1 MKRRII
7 LLISALIISINV
19 NAQLDRSIQ
28 PKGGPTPKIKL
39 EKPQEFKLKNGV
51 KVLVVENHKLPRVAY
66 SLSIDNRPI
75 IEGEKAGVTSLLGS
89 ILGNGTT
96 TIPKDEFNE
105 EIDFLGASLNIGFS
119 GGFASTLTRNNERVV
134 ELMADAVINP
144 LLSEEEFNKE
154 KDKLIEALKAEK
166 KSLDAIAGRVG
177 SALSYGKN
185 HAYGEF
191 ITEESLNNI
200 TFEDVLEYHERYF
213 KPNNSYLVVIG
224 DVNYKEIKSMISDK
238 FGAWKKGKSHT
249 DPIPVLTPNVNLT
262 EINFIDLPTATQSSI
277 SVTNNVDLK
286 MNDKDYHAALITN
299 NILGGGGEGYLFKN
313 LREDK
318 GYTYGAYSSLG
329 SSRYGVSRFTAGAK
343 VRNVVT
349 DSAVVEI
356 IKEINRI
363 KTENV
368 DAELLKNAKAKYV
381 GNFIRRIENPQV
393 GAKYAVDIKLN
404 DLPKDFYETYLEK
417 INAVSAEDVK
427 RVANKYFNYPN
438 GTRIIVVGK
447 GSDVADNL
455 AENVGWPVTYFD
467 HYANSIAKPV
477 FNKAIPEG
485 LTASQVMN
493 NYINA
498 IGGRDLL
505 ESVNTVIQKGDLVV
519 PPGSPFKP
527 QVIIKHK
534 LPNKYFFTIEASMPG
549 QSMANNSMGRSG
561 RRGPSSG
568 GMRPASAPSM
578 SGNKMTLMK
587 FTFDGETGY
596 LEAQG
601 QRTPLEEEQINEMKS
616 NNEIWEELGY
626 SEDEIELVSIN
637 SIDFKDAY
645 KVKITEG
652 EKISYRYYGVDS
664 GLLLSDEKQDDN
676 NNITATFYSDYRD
689 VNGVKFP
696 FYVNITAQKMEVN
709 MTEILINEE
718 LKDSEF

>member
-7 LLISALIISINV
+7 LLITALIISISV
-19 NAQLDRSIQ
+19 SAQLDRSIQ

-39 EKPQEFKLKNGV
+39 EKPQEFKLKNGI

-96 TIPKDEFNE
+96 TISKDEFNE

-154 KDKLIEALKAEK
+154 KDKLIESLKADK

-177 SALSYGKN
+177 GALSYGKN

-191 ITEESLNNI
+191 ITEETVNNI
-200 TFEDVLEYHERYF
+200 TFEDVLEYHKKYF

-224 DVNYKEIKSMISDK
+224 DVNYKEIKSLISEK

-249 DPIPVLTPNVNLT
+249 DPIPLLTPNVNLT

-455 AENVGWPVTYFD
+455 TENVGWPVTYFD
-467 HYANSIAKPV
+467 HYANPIAKPV
-477 FNKAIPEG
+477 FNKAIPDG
-485 LTASQVMN
+485 LTASQVIN
-493 NYINA
+493 NYINVV
-498 IGGRDLL
+498 GGRDLL
-505 ESVNTVIQKGDLVV
+505 ESVNTLVQKADVTI
-519 PPGSPFKP
+519 PAPFKP
-527 QVIIKHK
+527 QATIKQMV
-534 LPNKYFFTIEASMPG
+534 PNKYSMKMEASMNG
-549 QSMANNSMGRSG
+549 QTMKL
-561 RRGPSSG
+561 G
-568 GMRPASAPSM
+568 GMS
-578 SGNKMTLMK
+578 
-587 FTFDGETGY
+587 FDGETGY
-596 LEAQG
+596 NEGPQG
-601 QRTPLEEEQINEMKS
+601 RNTLDEKVINDLKAVKG
-616 NNEIWEELGY
+616 IFPELYY
-626 SEDEIELVSIN
+626 SEDEIELISIN

-652 EKISYRYYGVDS
+652 EKVSYRYYSVDS
-664 GLLLSDEKQDDN
+664 SLLLSGEEQDDN
-676 NNITATFYSDYRD
+676 NNITSQNYGDYRD
-689 VNGVKFP
+689 VNGIKFP
-696 FYVNITAQKMEVN
+696 FYIDIPSQKLELNI
-709 MTEILINEE
+709 TEILINEE
-718 LKDSEF
+718 LKDSDF

>member
-7 LLISALIISINV
+7 LLITALIISINV

-51 KVLVVENHKLPRVAY
+51 KVLVVENHKLPRVTY

-96 TIPKDEFNE
+96 TISKDEFNE

-154 KDKLIEALKAEK
+154 KDKLIEALKADK

-177 SALSYGKN
+177 GALSYGKN

-191 ITEESLNNI
+191 ITEETLNNI
-200 TFEDVLEYHERYF
+200 TFEDVLEYHKKYF

-249 DPIPVLTPNVNLT
+249 DPIPSLTPNVNLT

-381 GNFIRRIENPQV
+381 GNFIRRIESPQV

-455 AENVGWPVTYFD
+455 TENVGWPVTYFD
-467 HYANSIAKPV
+467 HYANPIAKPV
-477 FNKAIPEG
+477 FNKAIPDG
-485 LTASQVMN
+485 LTASQVIN
-493 NYINA
+493 NYINVV
-498 IGGRDLL
+498 GGRDLL
-505 ESVNTVIQKGDLVV
+505 ESVSSLVQKADVTI
-519 PPGSPFKP
+519 PAPFKP
-527 QVIIKHK
+527 QATIKQMV
-534 LPNKYFFTIEASMPG
+534 PNKYSMKMEANMNG
-549 QSMANNSMGRSG
+549 QTMKL
-561 RRGPSSG
+561 G
-568 GMRPASAPSM
+568 GMS
-578 SGNKMTLMK
+578 
-587 FTFDGETGY
+587 FDGETGY
-596 LEAQG
+596 NEGPQG
-601 QRTPLEEEQINEMKS
+601 RNTLDEKVINDLKAVKG
-616 NNEIWEELGY
+616 IFPELYY
-626 SEDEIELVSIN
+626 SEDEIELISIN

-652 EKISYRYYGVDS
+652 EKVSYRYYSIDS
-664 GLLLSDEKQDDN
+664 GLLLSEEQQDDS
-676 NNITATFYSDYRD
+676 NNITSQNYSDYRD
-689 VNGVKFP
+689 VNGIKFP
-696 FYVNITAQKMEVN
+696 FYVDIPSQKLELNI
-709 MTEILINEE
+709 TEILINEE
-718 LKDSEF
+718 LKDSDF

>member
-7 LLISALIISINV
+7 LLITALIISISV
-19 NAQLDRSIQ
+19 SAQLDRSIQ

-39 EKPQEFKLKNGV
+39 EKPQEFKLKNGI

-96 TIPKDEFNE
+96 TISKDEFNE

-154 KDKLIEALKAEK
+154 KDKLIESLKADK

-177 SALSYGKN
+177 GALSYGKN

-191 ITEESLNNI
+191 ITEETLNNI
-200 TFEDVLEYHERYF
+200 TFEDVLEYHKKYF

-224 DVNYKEIKSMISDK
+224 DVNYKEIKSLISEK

-249 DPIPVLTPNVNLT
+249 DPIPLLTPNVNLT

-455 AENVGWPVTYFD
+455 TENVGWPVTYFD
-467 HYANSIAKPV
+467 HYANPIAKPV
-477 FNKAIPEG
+477 FNKAIPDG
-485 LTASQVMN
+485 LTASQVIN
-493 NYINA
+493 NYINVV
-498 IGGRDLL
+498 GGRDLL
-505 ESVNTVIQKGDLVV
+505 ESVNTLVKKADV
-519 PPGSPFKP
+519 TIPAPFKP
-527 QVIIKHK
+527 QATIKQMV
-534 LPNKYFFTIEASMPG
+534 PNKYSMKMEASMNG
-549 QSMANNSMGRSG
+549 QTMKL
-561 RRGPSSG
+561 G
-568 GMRPASAPSM
+568 GMS
-578 SGNKMTLMK
+578 
-587 FTFDGETGY
+587 FDGETGY
-596 LEAQG
+596 NEGPQG
-601 QRTPLEEEQINEMKS
+601 RNTLDEKVINDLKAVKC
-616 NNEIWEELGY
+616 IFPELYY
-626 SEDEIELVSIN
+626 SEDEIELISIN
-637 SIDFKDAY
+637 SIEFKDAY

-652 EKISYRYYGVDS
+652 EKVSYRYYSVDS
-664 GLLLSDEKQDDN
+664 SLLLSGEEQDDN
-676 NNITATFYSDYRD
+676 NNITSQNYGDYRD
-689 VNGVKFP
+689 VNGIKFP
-696 FYVNITAQKMEVN
+696 FYIDIPSQKLELNI
-709 MTEILINEE
+709 TEILINEE
-718 LKDSEF
+718 LKDSDF

>member
-7 LLISALIISINV
+7 LLITALIISISV
-19 NAQLDRSIQ
+19 SAQLDRSIQ

-39 EKPQEFKLKNGV
+39 EKPQEFKLKNGI

-96 TIPKDEFNE
+96 TISKDEFNE

-154 KDKLIEALKAEK
+154 KDKLIESLKADK

-177 SALSYGKN
+177 GALSYGKN

-191 ITEESLNNI
+191 ITEETLNNI
-200 TFEDVLEYHERYF
+200 TFEDVLEYHKKYF

-224 DVNYKEIKSMISDK
+224 DVNYKEIKSLISEK

-249 DPIPVLTPNVNLT
+249 DPIPLLTPNVNLT

-404 DLPKDFYETYLEK
+404 DLPKDFYET
-417 INAVSAEDVK
+417 
-427 RVANKYFNYPN
+427 
-438 GTRIIVVGK
+438 
-447 GSDVADNL
+447 
-455 AENVGWPVTYFD
+455 
-467 HYANSIAKPV
+467 
-477 FNKAIPEG
+477 
-485 LTASQVMN
+485 
-493 NYINA
+493 
-498 IGGRDLL
+498 
-505 ESVNTVIQKGDLVV
+505 
-519 PPGSPFKP
+519 
-527 QVIIKHK
+527 
-534 LPNKYFFTIEASMPG
+534 
-549 QSMANNSMGRSG
+549 
-561 RRGPSSG
+561 
-568 GMRPASAPSM
+568 
-578 SGNKMTLMK
+578 
-587 FTFDGETGY
+587 
-596 LEAQG
+596 
-601 QRTPLEEEQINEMKS
+601 
-616 NNEIWEELGY
+616 
-626 SEDEIELVSIN
+626 
-637 SIDFKDAY
+637 
-645 KVKITEG
+645 
-652 EKISYRYYGVDS
+652 
-664 GLLLSDEKQDDN
+664 
-676 NNITATFYSDYRD
+676 
-689 VNGVKFP
+689 
-696 FYVNITAQKMEVN
+696 
-709 MTEILINEE
+709 
-718 LKDSEF
+718 

>member
-75 IEGEKAGVTSLLGS
+75 IEGDKAGVTSLLGS

-96 TIPKDEFNE
+96 TISKDEFNE

-119 GGFASTLTRNNERVV
+119 GGFASTLTRNNERVI

-154 KDKLIEALKAEK
+154 KDKLIEALKADK
-166 KSLDAIAGRVG
+166 KSLDAIASRVG

-191 ITEESLNNI
+191 ITEETLNNI
-200 TFEDVLEYHERYF
+200 TFEDVLEYHEKYF

-224 DVNYKEIKSMISDK
+224 DVNYKEIKSLISEK

-249 DPIPVLTPNVNLT
+249 DPLPELTANVNLT

-286 MNDKDYHAALITN
+286 MNDEDYHAALITN

-455 AENVGWPVTYFD
+455 SENVGWPVTYFD

-493 NYINA
+493 NYIDA
-498 IGGRDLL
+498 VGGRDLL
-505 ESVNTVIQKGDLVV
+505 ESVNTLVFKAEV
-519 PPGSPFKP
+519 TIPGAPFRP
-527 QVIIKHK
+527 QMTIKQMA
-534 LPNKYFFTIEASMPG
+534 PNKSSTKMEVNMNG
-549 QSMANNSMGRSG
+549 Q
-561 RRGPSSG
+561 
-568 GMRPASAPSM
+568 
-578 SGNKMTLMK
+578 KMTLMK
-587 FTFDGETGY
+587 SSFDGETGY
-596 LEAQG
+596 IEQQG
-601 QRTPLEEEQINEMKS
+601 QRKAMDEK
-616 NNEIWEELGY
+616 EIDKAKAVKGIFEELYY
-626 SEDEIELVSIN
+626 SEDEIELMSIN

-652 EKISYRYYGVDS
+652 EKVSYRYYGVDS
-664 GLLLSDEKQDDN
+664 GLLLSVEEQDDN
-676 NNITATFYSDYRD
+676 NNIVSTNYGDYRD
-689 VNGVKFP
+689 IDGIKFP
-696 FYVNITAQKMEVN
+696 FSTEIPSQKLELNV
-709 MTEILINEE
+709 TEILINEE
-718 LKDSEF
+718 LKDSDF

>member
-7 LLISALIISINV
+7 LLITALIISINV

-39 EKPQEFKLKNGV
+39 EKPQEFKLKNGI

-134 ELMADAVINP
+134 ELMTDAVINP

-154 KDKLIEALKAEK
+154 KDKLIEALKADK

-191 ITEESLNNI
+191 ISEETLNNI

-224 DVNYKEIKSMISDK
+224 DVNYKEIKSLISEK
-238 FGAWKKGKSHT
+238 FGAWEKGKSHT
-249 DPIPVLTPNVNLT
+249 DPIPLLTPNVNLT

-286 MNDKDYHAALITN
+286 MNDEDYHAALITN

-427 RVANKYFNYPN
+427 RVANRYFNYPN

-455 AENVGWPVTYFD
+455 TENVGWPVTYFD

-493 NYINA
+493 NYINVV
-498 IGGRDLL
+498 GGRDLL
-505 ESVNTVIQKGDLVV
+505 ESVNTLVRKADV
-519 PPGSPFKP
+519 TIPAPFKP
-527 QVIIKHK
+527 QATIKQK
-534 LPNKYFFTIEASMPG
+534 VPNKYSMKMEASMNG
-549 QSMANNSMGRSG
+549 QTMKL
-561 RRGPSSG
+561 G
-568 GMRPASAPSM
+568 GMS
-578 SGNKMTLMK
+578 
-587 FTFDGETGY
+587 FDGETGY
-596 LEAQG
+596 NEGPQG
-601 QRTPLEEEQINEMKS
+601 RNTLDEKVINDLKAVKG
-616 NNEIWEELGY
+616 IFPELYY
-626 SEDEIELVSIN
+626 SEDEIELISIN

-652 EKISYRYYGVDS
+652 KKVSYRYYSVDS
-664 GLLLSDEKQDDN
+664 SLLLSEEQQDDS
-676 NNITATFYSDYRD
+676 NNITSQNYGDYRD
-689 VNGVKFP
+689 VNGIKFP
-696 FYVNITAQKMEVN
+696 FNINIPSQKIELN
-709 MTEILINEE
+709 ITEILINEE
-718 LKDSEF
+718 LKDSDF

>member
-7 LLISALIISINV
+7 LLITALIISINV

-75 IEGEKAGVTSLLGS
+75 IEGDKAGVTSLLGS

-96 TIPKDEFNE
+96 TISKDEFNE

-119 GGFASTLTRNNERVV
+119 GGFASTLTRNNERVI

-154 KDKLIEALKAEK
+154 KDKLIEALKADK
-166 KSLDAIAGRVG
+166 KSLDAIASRVG

-191 ITEESLNNI
+191 ITEKTLNNI
-200 TFEDVLEYHERYF
+200 TFEDVLEYHKKYF

-224 DVNYKEIKSMISDK
+224 DVNYKEIKSMISEK

-249 DPIPVLTPNVNLT
+249 DPIPLLTPNVNLT

-286 MNDKDYHAALITN
+286 MNDEDYHAALITN

-455 AENVGWPVTYFD
+455 SENVGWPVTYFD

-493 NYINA
+493 NYIDA
-498 IGGRDLL
+498 VGGRDLL
-505 ESVNTVIQKGDLVV
+505 ESVNTLVFKAEV
-519 PPGSPFKP
+519 TIPGAPFRP
-527 QVIIKHK
+527 QMTIKQMA
-534 LPNKYFFTIEASMPG
+534 PNKSSTKMEVNMNG
-549 QSMANNSMGRSG
+549 Q
-561 RRGPSSG
+561 
-568 GMRPASAPSM
+568 
-578 SGNKMTLMK
+578 KMTLMK
-587 FTFDGETGY
+587 SSFDGETGY
-596 LEAQG
+596 IEQQG
-601 QRTPLEEEQINEMKS
+601 QRKAMDEK
-616 NNEIWEELGY
+616 EIDKAKAVKGIFEELYY
-626 SEDEIELVSIN
+626 SEDEIELMSIN

-652 EKISYRYYGVDS
+652 EKVSYRYYGVDS
-664 GLLLSDEKQDDN
+664 RLLLSAEKQDEN

-689 VNGVKFP
+689 VNGIKFP
-696 FYVNITAQKMEVN
+696 FYIDIPSQKLELNI
-709 MTEILINEE
+709 TEILINEE
-718 LKDSEF
+718 LKDSDF

>member
-7 LLISALIISINV
+7 LLISVLIISINV

-39 EKPQEFKLKNGV
+39 DKPQEFKLKNGI
-51 KVLVVENHKLPRVAY
+51 KVLVVENHKLPRVSY
-66 SLSIDNRPI
+66 SLRIDNNPI
-75 IEGEKAGVTSLLGS
+75 IEGDKAGVTSLLGS

-119 GGFASTLTRNNERVV
+119 GGFASALSKNNERVV
-134 ELMADAVINP
+134 DLMTDAVINP

-154 KDKLIEALKAEK
+154 KEKLIEALKADK

-191 ITEESLNNI
+191 ITEETLNNI
-200 TFEDVLEYHERYF
+200 TFEDVLEYHKKYF

-224 DVNYKEIKSMISDK
+224 DVDYKEIKSLISEK

-249 DPIPVLTPNVNLT
+249 YPIPELTANVNLT

-286 MNDKDYHAALITN
+286 MNDEEYHAALITN

-363 KTENV
+363 KTETV

-381 GNFIRRIENPQV
+381 GNFIRRLESPQTI
-393 GAKYAVDIKLN
+393 ANYALNIKLN

-427 RVANKYFNYPN
+427 RVANRYFNYPN

-455 AENVGWPVTYFD
+455 TENVGWPVTYFD

-485 LTASQVMN
+485 LTASKVMN
-493 NYINA
+493 NYINS

-505 ESVNTVIQKGDLVV
+505 ESVNTLVSKAEV
-519 PPGSPFKP
+519 TIPGAPFRP
-527 QVIIKHK
+527 QMTMKQMA
-534 LPNKYFFTIEASMPG
+534 PNKSSTKMEVNMNG
-549 QSMANNSMGRSG
+549 Q
-561 RRGPSSG
+561 
-568 GMRPASAPSM
+568 
-578 SGNKMTLMK
+578 KMTLMK
-587 FTFDGETGY
+587 SSFDGETGY
-596 LEAQG
+596 TEGQG
-601 QRTPLEEEQINEMKS
+601 QRKAMDDKQIDRAKAVKG
-616 NNEIWEELGY
+616 IFEELYY
-626 SEDEIELVSIN
+626 SEDEIELMSIN

-664 GLLLSDEKQDDN
+664 GLLLSVEEQDDN
-676 NNITATFYSDYRD
+676 NNIVSTNYSDYGD
-689 VNGVKFP
+689 VNGIKFP
-696 FYVNITAQKMEVN
+696 FSTEIPSQKLELNI
-709 MTEILINEE
+709 TEILINEE
-718 LKDSEF
+718 LKDSDF

>member
-7 LLISALIISINV
+7 LLITALIISINV

-39 EKPQEFKLKNGV
+39 EKPQEFKLKNGIR
-51 KVLVVENHKLPRVAY
+51 VLVVENHKLPRVSY
-66 SLSIDNRPI
+66 SLRIDNNPI
-75 IEGEKAGVTSLLGS
+75 IEGDKAGVTSLLGS

-119 GGFASTLTRNNERVV
+119 GGFASTLSKNNERVV
-134 ELMADAVINP
+134 DLMTDAVINP

-154 KDKLIEALKAEK
+154 KEKLIEALKADK

-191 ITEESLNNI
+191 ITEETLNNI
-200 TFEDVLEYHERYF
+200 TFEDVLEYHKKYF

-224 DVNYKEIKSMISDK
+224 DVDYKEIKSLISEK

-249 DPIPVLTPNVNLT
+249 DPIPELTANVNLT

-286 MNDKDYHAALITN
+286 MNDEEYHAALITN

-455 AENVGWPVTYFD
+455 SENVGWPVTYFD

-485 LTASQVMN
+485 LTASKVMN
-493 NYINA
+493 NYINS

-505 ESVNTVIQKGDLVV
+505 ESVNTLVSKAEV
-519 PPGSPFKP
+519 TIPGAPFRP
-527 QVIIKHK
+527 QMTMKQMA
-534 LPNKYFFTIEASMPG
+534 PNKSSTKMEVNMNG
-549 QSMANNSMGRSG
+549 Q
-561 RRGPSSG
+561 
-568 GMRPASAPSM
+568 
-578 SGNKMTLMK
+578 KMTLMK
-587 FTFDGETGY
+587 SSFDGETGY
-596 LEAQG
+596 TEGQG
-601 QRTPLEEEQINEMKS
+601 QRKAMDDKQIDRAKAVKG
-616 NNEIWEELGY
+616 IFEELYY
-626 SEDEIELVSIN
+626 SEDEIELMSIN

-664 GLLLSDEKQDDN
+664 GLLLSVEEQDDN
-676 NNITATFYSDYRD
+676 NNIVSTNYSDYRD
-689 VNGVKFP
+689 VNGIKFP
-696 FYVNITAQKMEVN
+696 FSTEIPSQKLELNI
-709 MTEILINEE
+709 TEILINEE
-718 LKDSEF
+718 LKDSDF

>member
-1 MKRRII
+1 M
-7 LLISALIISINV
+7 ISALIISINV

-75 IEGEKAGVTSLLGS
+75 IEGDKAGVTSLLGS

-96 TIPKDEFNE
+96 TISKDEFNE

-119 GGFASTLTRNNERVV
+119 GGFASTLTRNNERVI

-154 KDKLIEALKAEK
+154 KDKLIEALKADK
-166 KSLDAIAGRVG
+166 KSLDAIASRVG

-191 ITEESLNNI
+191 ITEETLNNI
-200 TFEDVLEYHERYF
+200 TFEDVLEYHEKYF

-224 DVNYKEIKSMISDK
+224 DVNYKEIKSMISEK

-249 DPIPVLTPNVNLT
+249 DPLPELTANVNLT

-286 MNDKDYHAALITN
+286 MNDEDYHAALITN

-455 AENVGWPVTYFD
+455 SENVGWPVTYFD

-493 NYINA
+493 NYIDA
-498 IGGRDLL
+498 VGGRDLL
-505 ESVNTVIQKGDLVV
+505 ESVNTLVFKAEV
-519 PPGSPFKP
+519 TIPGAPFRP
-527 QVIIKHK
+527 QMTIKQMA
-534 LPNKYFFTIEASMPG
+534 PNKSSTKMEVNMNG
-549 QSMANNSMGRSG
+549 Q
-561 RRGPSSG
+561 
-568 GMRPASAPSM
+568 
-578 SGNKMTLMK
+578 KMTLMK
-587 FTFDGETGY
+587 SSFDGETGY
-596 LEAQG
+596 IEQQG
-601 QRTPLEEEQINEMKS
+601 QRKAMDEK
-616 NNEIWEELGY
+616 EIDKAKAVKGIFEELYY
-626 SEDEIELVSIN
+626 SEDEIELMSIN

-652 EKISYRYYGVDS
+652 EKVSYRYYGVDS
-664 GLLLSDEKQDDN
+664 GLLLSVEEQDDN
-676 NNITATFYSDYRD
+676 NNIVSTNYGDYRD
-689 VNGVKFP
+689 IDGIKFP
-696 FYVNITAQKMEVN
+696 FSTEIPSQKLELNV
-709 MTEILINEE
+709 TEILINEE
-718 LKDSEF
+718 LKDSDF

>member
-1 MKRRII
+1 M
-7 LLISALIISINV
+7 
-19 NAQLDRSIQ
+19 
-28 PKGGPTPKIKL
+28 
-39 EKPQEFKLKNGV
+39 
-51 KVLVVENHKLPRVAY
+51 
-66 SLSIDNRPI
+66 
-75 IEGEKAGVTSLLGS
+75 
-89 ILGNGTT
+89 
-96 TIPKDEFNE
+96 
-105 EIDFLGASLNIGFS
+105 NIGFS
-119 GGFASTLTRNNERVV
+119 GGFASTLSKNNERVV
-134 ELMADAVINP
+134 DLMTDAVINP

-154 KDKLIEALKAEK
+154 KEKLIEALKADK

-191 ITEESLNNI
+191 ITEETLNNI
-200 TFEDVLEYHERYF
+200 TFEDVLEYHKKYF

-224 DVNYKEIKSMISDK
+224 DVDYKEIKSLISEK

-249 DPIPVLTPNVNLT
+249 DPIPELTANVNLT

-286 MNDKDYHAALITN
+286 MNDEEYHAALITN

-363 KTENV
+363 KTETV

-381 GNFIRRIENPQV
+381 GNFIRRLESPQTI
-393 GAKYAVDIKLN
+393 ANYALNIKLN

-427 RVANKYFNYPN
+427 RVANRYFNYPN

-455 AENVGWPVTYFD
+455 TENVGWPVTYFD

-485 LTASQVMN
+485 LTASKVMN
-493 NYINA
+493 NYINS

-505 ESVNTVIQKGDLVV
+505 ESVNTLVSKAEV
-519 PPGSPFKP
+519 TIPGAPFRP
-527 QVIIKHK
+527 QMTMKQMA
-534 LPNKYFFTIEASMPG
+534 PNKSSTKMEVNMNG
-549 QSMANNSMGRSG
+549 Q
-561 RRGPSSG
+561 
-568 GMRPASAPSM
+568 
-578 SGNKMTLMK
+578 KMTLMK
-587 FTFDGETGY
+587 SSFDGETGY
-596 LEAQG
+596 TEGQG
-601 QRTPLEEEQINEMKS
+601 QRKAMDEKQIDRAKAVKG
-616 NNEIWEELGY
+616 IFEELYY
-626 SEDEIELVSIN
+626 SEDEIELMSIN

-664 GLLLSDEKQDDN
+664 GLLLSVEEQDDN
-676 NNITATFYSDYRD
+676 NNIVSTNYSDYRD
-689 VNGVKFP
+689 VNGIKFP
-696 FYVNITAQKMEVN
+696 FSTEIPSQKLELNI
-709 MTEILINEE
+709 TEILINEE
-718 LKDSEF
+718 LKDSDF

>member
-1 MKRRII
+1 
-7 LLISALIISINV
+7 
-19 NAQLDRSIQ
+19 
-28 PKGGPTPKIKL
+28 
-39 EKPQEFKLKNGV
+39 
-51 KVLVVENHKLPRVAY
+51 
-66 SLSIDNRPI
+66 
-75 IEGEKAGVTSLLGS
+75 
-89 ILGNGTT
+89 
-96 TIPKDEFNE
+96 
-105 EIDFLGASLNIGFS
+105 
-119 GGFASTLTRNNERVV
+119 
-134 ELMADAVINP
+134 
-144 LLSEEEFNKE
+144 
-154 KDKLIEALKAEK
+154 
-166 KSLDAIAGRVG
+166 
-177 SALSYGKN
+177 
-185 HAYGEF
+185 
-191 ITEESLNNI
+191 
-200 TFEDVLEYHERYF
+200 
-213 KPNNSYLVVIG
+213 
-224 DVNYKEIKSMISDK
+224 
-238 FGAWKKGKSHT
+238 
-249 DPIPVLTPNVNLT
+249 
-262 EINFIDLPTATQSSI
+262 
-277 SVTNNVDLK
+277 
-286 MNDKDYHAALITN
+286 MNDEDYHAALITN

-427 RVANKYFNYPN
+427 RVANRYFNYPN

-455 AENVGWPVTYFD
+455 TENVGWPVAYFD

-505 ESVNTVIQKGDLVV
+505 ESVNTLVFKAEV
-519 PPGSPFKP
+519 TIPGAPFRP
-527 QVIIKHK
+527 QMTMKK
-534 LPNKYFFTIEASMPG
+534 MTPNKSSTKMEVNMNG
-549 QSMANNSMGRSG
+549 Q
-561 RRGPSSG
+561 
-568 GMRPASAPSM
+568 
-578 SGNKMTLMK
+578 KMTLMK
-587 FTFDGETGY
+587 SSFDGEAGY
-596 LEAQG
+596 IEQQG
-601 QRTPLEEEQINEMKS
+601 QRKAMDEKEINRAKAVKG
-616 NNEIWEELGY
+616 IFEELYY
-626 SEDEIELVSIN
+626 SEDEIELMSIN

-652 EKISYRYYGVDS
+652 EKISYRYYSVDS
-664 GLLLSDEKQDDN
+664 GLLLSVEEQDDN
-676 NNITATFYSDYRD
+676 NNIVSTNYSDYRD
-689 VNGVKFP
+689 VNGIKFP
-696 FYVNITAQKMEVN
+696 FNTEIPSQKLELNI
-709 MTEILINEE
+709 TEILINEE
-718 LKDSEF
+718 LKDSDF

>member
-7 LLISALIISINV
+7 LLITALIISISV
-19 NAQLDRSIQ
+19 SAQLDRSIQ

-39 EKPQEFKLKNGV
+39 EKPQEFKLKNGI

-96 TIPKDEFNE
+96 TISKDEFNE

-154 KDKLIEALKAEK
+154 KDKLIEALKADK

-177 SALSYGKN
+177 GALSYGKN

-191 ITEESLNNI
+191 ITEETLNNI
-200 TFEDVLEYHERYF
+200 TFEDVLEYHKKYF

-224 DVNYKEIKSMISDK
+224 DVNYKEIKSLISEK

-249 DPIPVLTPNVNLT
+249 DPIPLLTPNVNLT

-381 GNFIRRIENPQV
+381 GSFIRRIENPQV

-417 INAVSAEDVK
+417 INAVSAADVK
-427 RVANKYFNYPN
+427 RVANRYFNYPN

-455 AENVGWPVTYFD
+455 TENVGWPVTYFD
-467 HYANSIAKPV
+467 HYANPIAKPV

-485 LTASQVMN
+485 LTASEVMN
-493 NYINA
+493 SYINA

-505 ESVNTVIQKGDLVV
+505 ESVSSLVQKADVTI
-519 PPGSPFKP
+519 PDPFKP
-527 QVIIKHK
+527 QETIKQM
-534 LPNKYFFTIEASMPG
+534 LPNKYSMKMEASMNG
-549 QSMANNSMGRSG
+549 QTMKL
-561 RRGPSSG
+561 G
-568 GMRPASAPSM
+568 GMS
-578 SGNKMTLMK
+578 
-587 FTFDGETGY
+587 FDGETGY
-596 LEAQG
+596 NEGPQG
-601 QRTPLEEEQINEMKS
+601 RNTLDEKVINDLKAVKG
-616 NNEIWEELGY
+616 IFPELYY
-626 SEDEIELVSIN
+626 SEDEIELISIN

-652 EKISYRYYGVDS
+652 EKVSYRYYSIDS
-664 GLLLSDEKQDDN
+664 G
-676 NNITATFYSDYRD
+676 
-689 VNGVKFP
+689 
-696 FYVNITAQKMEVN
+696 
-709 MTEILINEE
+709 
-718 LKDSEF
+718 